1 MKHSNLY
8 WIIYHHCGKK
18 YGKYGAK
25 YAMRAIA
32 KKRGIK

>member
-8 WIIYHHCGKK
+8 GMIYNRCRKK

-25 YAMRAIA
+25 YEMRAIA

>member
-8 WIIYHHCGKK
+8 WMIYNRCRKN
-18 YGKYGAK
+18 YDKYGAR

>member
-8 WIIYHHCGKK
+8 WMIYWSCRKK
-18 YGKYGAK
+18 YSKYGAR

>member
-8 WIIYHHCGKK
+8 WTIYNRCINK
-18 YGKYGAK
+18 YGKCRAR

>member
-1 MKHSNLY
+1 M
-8 WIIYHHCGKK
+8 IYNRRRNK
-18 YGKYGAK
+18 YGKYRAR

>member
-8 WIIYHHCGKK
+8 WTIYNRCRNK
-18 YGKYGAK
+18 YGKYRAR
-25 YAMRAIA
+25 YAMMAIA

>member
-8 WIIYHHCGKK
+8 WMIYNRCRNK
-18 YGKYGAK
+18 YDKYRAR
-25 YAMRAIA
+25 YTMRAIA

>member
-8 WIIYHHCGKK
+8 WMICWSCRKK
-18 YGKYGAK
+18 YGKYGAR

>member
-1 MKHSNLY
+1 MKHSKLY
-8 WIIYHHCGKK
+8 WMIYNRCRKK
-18 YGKYGAK
+18 YGKYLAR

>member
-1 MKHSNLY
+1 MKHSKLY
-8 WIIYHHCGKK
+8 WMVYNRCRKK
-18 YGKYGAK
+18 YDKYGAR

>member
-8 WIIYHHCGKK
+8 WMIYNRCRNKD
-18 YGKYGAK
+18 GKYRAR
-25 YAMRAIA
+25 YAMMAIA

>member
-8 WIIYHHCGKK
+8 WMIYNCCRKK
-18 YGKYGAK
+18 YGKYAI
-25 YAMRAIA
+25 YAIRAIV

>member
-8 WIIYHHCGKK
+8 WMIYNRCRKK
-18 YGKYGAK
+18 YGKYRAK
-25 YAMRAIA
+25 YAMREIV

>member
-8 WIIYHHCGKK
+8 WMIYNRCRKN
-18 YGKYGAK
+18 YGKYDR
-25 YAMRAIA
+25 YAMRAIV